1 VKVRAL
7 VISDGGVFW
16 DERPPP
22 VPGPDEL
29 LVRVEAAGINR
40 ADLLQRAGLYP
51 PPPGLPLDQPGMECA
66 GVVEEVGDRVR
77 TFAPGDRVMGLLGG
91 AAQAELALLHERLT
105 LPVPPAMSMAEAG
118 GFPEVFYTAY
128 DALFSQA
135 GLAMGER
142 LLVTGAAGGVG
153 MAGIQLG
160 LCAGASVVASARD
173 SGVHDRLTALGAT
186 SAGPVDAFG
195 LGPFDVVLEL
205 VGGDSLPRA
214 LAGLAPRGRVVVIGT
229 GDGSRCELDM
239 SRLMSRRAKIM
250 GSTLRARPLE
260 DKALV
265 TIAVKHHVLPF
276 VDQGRVKVVVEAA
289 FPFEQ
294 AQEAYERFAAGGKF
308 GKIVLTRS

>member
-1 VKVRAL
+1 MRAV
-7 VISDGGVFW
+7 VISAGAVLW

-29 LVRVEAAGINR
+29 LVRVEAAGVNR
-40 ADLLQRAGLYP
+40 ADLLQRAGHYP
-51 PPPGLPLDQPGMECA
+51 PPAGLPLDQPGLECA
-66 GVVEEVGDRVR
+66 GVVEEVGDRV
-77 TFAPGDRVMGLLGG
+77 TAFAPGDRVMGLLGG
-91 AAQAELALLHERLT
+91 AAQAELTLLHERLA
-105 LPVPPAMSMAEAG
+105 LPLPPGMPMVEAG

-135 GLAMGER
+135 GLAMGDR

-153 MAGIQLG
+153 LAAVQLG
-160 LCAGASVVASARD
+160 LCAGAAVVASARD
-173 SGVHDRLTALGAT
+173 SGALDRLTALGAS
-186 SAGPVDAFG
+186 SAGPAGAFG

-214 LAGLAPRGRVVVIGT
+214 LARLAPRGRVVVIGT
-229 GDGSRCELDM
+229 GAGSRCELDM
-239 SRLMSRRAKIM
+239 SLLMSRRARVM

-265 TIAVKHHVLPF
+265 TRAVQDHVLPL
-276 VDQGRVKVVVEAA
+276 VEQGRVKVVVDAA
-289 FPFEQ
+289 FPFER

-308 GKIVLTRS
+308 GKIVLTRI